1 MATEHNPGTGST
13 SLKRMIIGQ
22 AMEAT
27 AIPMM
32 LFSPDV
38 LAGAGAD
45 APDET
50 PDAVSRAAADLGID
64 LDTLELFSF
73 DAYRLQFALGESL
86 AP

>member
-13 SLKRMIIGQ
+13 SLKRMILGQ

-27 AIPMM
+27 AIPMV
-32 LFSPDV
+32 LFNSDV
-38 LAGAGAD
+38 LADNA

-50 PDAVSRAAADLGID
+50 PDAVTRAAADLGID

-73 DAYRLQFALGESL
+73 DAYRLQSALGESM

>member
-13 SLKRMIIGQ
+13 SLKRMILGQ

-27 AIPMM
+27 AIPMV
-32 LFSPDV
+32 LFSSDV
-38 LAGAGAD
+38 LADTA

-50 PDAVSRAAADLGID
+50 PDAVARAAADLGID

-73 DAYRLQFALGESL
+73 DAYRLQSALGETM

>member
-1 MATEHNPGTGST
+1 MPTEHNPGTGST
-13 SLKRMIIGQ
+13 SLKRMILGQ

-27 AIPMM
+27 AIPMV

-38 LAGAGAD
+38 LADADAD

-50 PDAVSRAAADLGID
+50 PEAVARTAADLGID
-64 LDTLELFSF
+64 LDTLEMFSF
-73 DAYRLQFALGESL
+73 DAYRLQAALGEGL